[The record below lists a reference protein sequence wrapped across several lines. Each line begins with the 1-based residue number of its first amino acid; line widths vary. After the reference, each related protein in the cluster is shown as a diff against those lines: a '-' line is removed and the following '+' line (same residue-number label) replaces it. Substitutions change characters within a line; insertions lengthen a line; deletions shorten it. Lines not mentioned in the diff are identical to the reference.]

1 MNDFIYR
8 LLFILKGGEPCL
20 DDNEPIKTEKET
32 NDAIIFIDPDPYAYL
47 DEK

>member
-1 MNDFIYR
+1 MKGFLRR
-8 LLFILKGGEPCL
+8 LVFILKGGDPWL

-32 NDAIIFIDPDPYAYL
+32 NDSITFIDPDPYAYL